1 MSLIHPTAIVSPEAE
16 LGQNVSVGP
25 HAIIEAGTVIGDN
38 TEIGYHVVIAKG
50 ARIGAN
56 CRIFSGAVISTEPQD
71 LKFEDEET
79 FVEIGENTTVREYA
93 TINRATTHSYYTKVG
108 KNCLIMAY
116 AHVAH
121 DCLLGDNVVI
131 ANSVNMAGHVIIED
145 YVGIGGMT
153 PIHQFVKIGAH
164 AFIGGGIRIPKDVPP
179 YILAMGTPVTFGGLN
194 SVGLQRR
201 GFSAETLKKL
211 KNAYKII
218 YRENLTQKEAIE
230 KIDNSIDHIPEIEHL
245 LSFLKG
251 SERGIIR

>member
-1 MSLIHPTAIVSPEAE
+1 MSLIDSTALVDPKAE
-16 LGQNVSVGP
+16 LGNNVNVGP
-25 HAIIEAGTVIGDN
+25 HAVIEAGTIIGDN
-38 TEIGYHVVIAKG
+38 TEIGYNAVIAKG
-50 ARIGAN
+50 ARIGNN
-56 CRIFSGAVISTEPQD
+56 CRIFTGAVISTEPQD

-79 FVEIGENTTVREYA
+79 FVQIGDQTTVREYA
-93 TINRATTHSYYTKVG
+93 TINRATTHSYYTKIG
-108 KNCLIMAY
+108 NSCLIMAY

-121 DCLLGDNVVI
+121 DCQLGDNVII

-153 PIHQFVKIGAH
+153 PIHQFVRIGAH
-164 AFIGGGIRIPKDVPP
+164 SFIGGGIRIPKDVPP
-179 YILAMGTPVTFGGLN
+179 YILAMGTPATYGGLN

-201 GFSAETLKKL
+201 GFSADTLNKLKK
-211 KNAYKII
+211 AYKII

-230 KIDNSIDHIPEIEHL
+230 KIDKTIDHIPEIEHL